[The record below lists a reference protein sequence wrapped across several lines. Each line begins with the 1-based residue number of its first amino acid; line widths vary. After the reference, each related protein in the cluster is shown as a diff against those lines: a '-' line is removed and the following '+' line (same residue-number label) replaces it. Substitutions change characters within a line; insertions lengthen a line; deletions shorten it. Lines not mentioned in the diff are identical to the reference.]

1 MTARLFLCNPGKYD
15 GIWLDIKKAR
25 TKISMGKKYRTE
37 WTCGQIQKVQVG
49 DVAYFKRT
57 EEKPCGIFARG
68 QVVAAEPNK
77 QLRSLHKRYQHLSP
91 AYGVSETYD
100 YDLDQEYLNEDDLD
114 DSSDQL
120 AYSRKFVVV
129 VEWDSVVDFK
139 EPLNTDVLKKQPRF
153 SGANFDPRGSGRSLN
168 EDVVD
173 LLDSEWEKHLTRLA
187 NQNKGVRLSDVFCRA
202 GQQSIEAKLYARAI
216 EEYSQALQI
225 NSRLYEP
232 YYRRGLAQLKLKNY
246 DLAIADLTQAILLE
260 PRNPDIY
267 RERAFIYSDAQGNE
281 RAAIEDFQKAA
292 EICRQFGWSEQ
303 YQELQELIEAL
314 KPYPMVEALSANQ
327 RDTTKAGE
335 SSLPGEVNPSPAQA
349 SLEELPKNSTDE
361 VASAENIAVS
371 EIQELEPEIVT
382 IAKLEPVHEAQNQ
395 LENDGFFAPRDLET
409 ARERITVS
417 IARRQGQ
424 SQFRQRLLEAYN
436 YCCAITQCNAR
447 EALEAAH
454 ILPYS
459 DTVNNHPSNGLLLRA
474 DLHTLFDLNLL
485 VIEPETMRVRLAPS
499 LQNTD
504 YRVLDGELIHL
515 PQSRVFYP
523 DRAALQWRCQQCF
536 WYR

>member
-1 MTARLFLCNPGKYD
+1 
-15 GIWLDIKKAR
+15 
-25 TKISMGKKYRTE
+25 
-37 WTCGQIQKVQVG
+37 
-49 DVAYFKRT
+49 
-57 EEKPCGIFARG
+57 
-68 QVVAAEPNK
+68 
-77 QLRSLHKRYQHLSP
+77 
-91 AYGVSETYD
+91 VSETYD

-139 EPLNTDVLKKQPRF
+139 EPLNTDVLKKQSRF

-168 EDVVD
+168 ENVVD

-187 NQNKGVRLSDVFCRA
+187 NQNKGVRLTDVFCRA
-202 GQQSIEAKLYARAI
+202 GQQSIEANLYARAI

-267 RERAFIYSDAQGNE
+267 RERAFIYSDVQGNE

-292 EICRQFGWSEQ
+292 EICQQFGWSEQ

-335 SSLPGEVNPSPAQA
+335 SSLPGEVNPSPDQA
-349 SLEELPKNSTDE
+349 SLEELLKNSTDE

-382 IAKLEPVHEAQNQ
+382 IAKLEPVYEAQTQ
-395 LENDGFFAPRDLET
+395 LENDVFFAPRDLET

-424 SQFRQRLLEAYN
+424 SQFRQCLLEAYN

-504 YRVLDGELIHL
+504 YRVLDGEPIHL

-536 WYR
+536 WYG